1 MGLRSHEYEDT
12 KTNPPRHMLAAGVPI
27 LGDTIY
33 PTILTEDAANYSR
46 PIPQPITPIDAK
58 YWT

>member
-1 MGLRSHEYEDT
+1 
-12 KTNPPRHMLAAGVPI
+12 MLAAGVPI